1 MLKEL
6 IKILVKLVEAKL
18 KKTGMEEEILNHK
31 KYIDTAKEVWGIVDE
46 QFRLTQNVKEKLSS
60 KADEFNKKFLKEHP
74 EVSKEDIEYFR
85 QAVAGEV
92 NKGKESV
99 LNNSEILR
107 KLQAGNEELKSKN
120 LALENKI
127 DNISKLIPSEKEE
140 QGQ

>member
-92 NKGKESV
+92 NQGKQAV
-99 LNNSEILR
+99 LDNSEILR
-107 KLQAGNEELKSKN
+107 KLQSENEELKAKN
-120 LALENKI
+120 SDLENKL
-127 DNISKLIPSEKEE
+127 NAISNYVPKEE